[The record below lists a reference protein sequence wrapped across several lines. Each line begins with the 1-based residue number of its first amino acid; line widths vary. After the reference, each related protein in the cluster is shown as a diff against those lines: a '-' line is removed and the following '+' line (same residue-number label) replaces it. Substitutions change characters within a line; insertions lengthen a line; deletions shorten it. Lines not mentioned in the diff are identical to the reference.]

1 LHACAHHSALDL
13 LRRRSKFFLDF
24 ERKAVRAAGSDERT
38 SEDSSIWLPIDRAVE
53 LMRNEFRN
61 ARAPDIAK
69 ATLEIEDLV
78 RLPNEIVEY
87 SKRLSSI
94 MAAGESSAK
103 AGAAGVAAAKADVSA
118 RLSGCAVAAP
128 SSAAS
133 AARSSAAATAA
144 AAAAAA
150 AADSELYA
158 GLEPALASSLHSMLH
173 DRQGLEVLDQKGTDE
188 KEKVLPATRRSPR
201 ACKCS
206 PRRRAPFSTGAPA
219 TRRGPRAEQGLTSP
233 LASWTL
239 VKGALPPAR
248 YEWRWGDRPLRVR
261 QGRAGVM
268 SAEKDR

>member
-1 LHACAHHSALDL
+1 MTDLACMCSPQ
-13 LRRRSKFFLDF
+13 RSRPAPATLQFFLDF
-24 ERKAVRAAGSDERT
+24 ERKAVRAAGGDERT

-78 RLPNEIVEY
+78 RLPNEIIEY
-87 SKRLSSI
+87 SKRFSSM

-118 RLSGCAVAAP
+118 RLSGCTVAAP

-133 AARSSAAATAA
+133 AARSSAAATAV

-188 KEKVLPATRRSPR
+188 KEKVLQRRDEALVHASAHDGAVLPFPQVLQRRDEALVQNKVLR
-201 ACKCS
+201 ALS
-206 PRRRAPFSTGAPA
+206 
-219 TRRGPRAEQGLTSP
+219 RRGLSLRELFHLLDTNGDGEIDPSEF
-233 LASWTL
+233 
-239 VKGALPPAR
+239 VKG
-248 YEWRWGDRPLRVR
+248 V
-261 QGRAGVM
+261 QV
-268 SAEKDR
+268 